1 MFDFKN
7 KSYDIKDVVNDAKT
21 KGDVALWFTNHMG
34 DSDLTRIF
42 VKEWCCKMDEKNEQ
56 KGRFGR

>member
-7 KSYDIKDVVNDAKT
+7 KSYDIKDVVSDEKT
-21 KGDVALWFTNHMG
+21 KGDVALWFTNHMT

-42 VKEWCCKMDEKNEQ
+42 VKEWCCKMDKKN
-56 KGRFGR
+56 GRERGVDR

>member
-7 KSYDIKDVVNDAKT
+7 KVYNIADAVNDAKT
-21 KGDVALWFTNHMG
+21 KPEVALWFTNHME
-34 DSDLTRIF
+34 DSDLAKIF
-42 VKEWCCKMDEKNEQ
+42 VEEWCCAMDEKNEQ

>member
-21 KGDVALWFTNHMG
+21 KGDVALWFTNHIK
-34 DSDLTRIF
+34 DSDLARIF
-42 VKEWCCKMDEKNEQ
+42 VKEWCCAMDEKE
-56 KGRFGR
+56 GVADE

>member
-21 KGDVALWFTNHMG
+21 KGDVALWFTNHME
-34 DSDLTRIF
+34 DSDLAKIF
-42 VKEWCCKMDEKNEQ
+42 VEEWRRVMDEKE
-56 KGRFGR
+56 GVADE

>member
-21 KGDVALWFTNHMG
+21 KGDVALWFTNHIK
-34 DSDLTRIF
+34 DSDLARIF
-42 VKEWCCKMDEKNEQ
+42 VKEWCCVMDEKE
-56 KGRFGR
+56 GVADE

>member
-7 KSYDIKDVVNDAKT
+7 KSYDIKDVGNDAKT

-34 DSDLTRIF
+34 DSELTRIF
-42 VKEWCCKMDEKNEQ
+42 VKEWCCKMDEKE
-56 KGRFGR
+56 GLTDE

>member
-7 KSYDIKDVVNDAKT
+7 KIYSIVDAVNDAKT
-21 KGDVALWFTNHMG
+21 KPEVALWFTNHMG

-42 VKEWCCKMDEKNEQ
+42 VEEWCRAMDEKERLVN
-56 KGRFGR
+56 G

>member
-21 KGDVALWFTNHMG
+21 KGDVALWFTNHME

-42 VKEWCCKMDEKNEQ
+42 VKEWCGKMDEKEGLVNE
-56 KGRFGR
+56 

>member
-34 DSDLTRIF
+34 DSDLAKIF
-42 VKEWCCKMDEKNEQ
+42 VGEWCRAMNEKEGVADE
-56 KGRFGR
+56 